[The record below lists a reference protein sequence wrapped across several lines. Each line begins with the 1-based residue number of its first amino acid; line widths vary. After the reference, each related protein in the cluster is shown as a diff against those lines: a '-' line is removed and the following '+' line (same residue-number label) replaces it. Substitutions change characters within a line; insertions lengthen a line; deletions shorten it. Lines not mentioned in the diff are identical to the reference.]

1 MNLSQENQNHRNTES
16 IFWRNESSVVTTLSV
31 EFPSALPTDAAPHTR
46 DRLIMPGLVVMAPP
60 ALGARFVLSQ
70 QHDAV
75 IGREGFCNL
84 VLTKRTISR
93 KHARVFFDG
102 QLYRV
107 EDMGSVHGTFLNGS
121 RVTQPTPLK
130 DGDRINI
137 FDVPVLFREN
147 DEPVAPDTGEFK
159 LGLTQRFRDPP
170 LPQPTIVSTYS
181 GRLHNLLEITRR
193 LGSRL
198 VVNEIFPRVLDLL
211 FDMFPQAVVGEILVT
226 DGLGQLQA
234 VAVKHGRDDDSSIIT
249 RVLVGDSLAREVLQS
264 GQPQLKCIESGNND
278 SVLDESGLNSLCVP
292 IIGPSNAKLGTILL
306 ETEDGHRVFMDEDV
320 ELIASIGVMTGQAI
334 EYARA
339 HEAKL
344 RMDQTQRQLE
354 TARQIQL
361 RMLPRQRPNIPGY
374 SFESYYAP
382 AERVGGD
389 FYFWDSLPDGRVMIG
404 IADACGKSLPA
415 ALLMAQFAVEVR
427 HCLSTA
433 ETLKQALAS
442 LNQFVCVAEEG
453 FITFLLCLLDAKTH
467 LLTVVNA
474 GHPPALCHWHDT
486 GEVEL
491 LSTEKSSLPLGVRSQ
506 EIFHPFHAVLRPGDE
521 VFLITDGITEA
532 MAPDGS
538 LYGSHRLQTQ
548 ISLPSPSLKAL
559 VHAIV
564 EDVGRFRSGRRP
576 SDDCCLLGVARD
588 AI

>member
-1 MNLSQENQNHRNTES
+1 
-16 IFWRNESSVVTTLSV
+16 
-31 EFPSALPTDAAPHTR
+31 
-46 DRLIMPGLVVMAPP
+46 MPGLIVMAPP
-60 ALGARFVLSQ
+60 ALGTRFVLNQ

-75 IGREGFCNL
+75 IGREGYCNL
-84 VLTKRTISR
+84 VLLKRTVSR

-102 QLYRV
+102 QRYRI
-107 EDMGSVHGTFLNGS
+107 EDMGSAHGTFLNGS
-121 RVTQPTPLK
+121 RVTRAMPLK

-137 FDVPVLFREN
+137 FDVPVLFREI
-147 DEPVAPDTGEFK
+147 DEPVTPDTGEFK
-159 LGLTQRFRDPP
+159 LGLTQSFRDTP
-170 LPQPTIVSTYS
+170 LPQPASISLAYS

-193 LGSRL
+193 LGSSL

-211 FDMFPQAVVGEILVT
+211 FDMFPQAVVGEILVA
-226 DGLGQLQA
+226 DSLGKLQA

-249 RVLVGDSLAREVLQS
+249 RVLVGDSLAREVLHS
-264 GQPQLKCIESGNND
+264 GQPQLKCVESGSD
-278 SVLDESGLNSLCVP
+278 ESILDESGSNSLCVP
-292 IIGPSNAKLGTILL
+292 IIGPSNSKLGTILL
-306 ETEDGHRVFMDEDV
+306 ETEDDHRIFTDEDV
-320 ELIASIGVMTGQAI
+320 ELIVSIGVVTGQAI

-361 RMLPRQRPNIPGY
+361 RMLPRKRPNIPGY
-374 SFESYYAP
+374 VFESYYSP
-382 AERVGGD
+382 AESVGGD
-389 FYFWDSLPDGRVMIG
+389 FYFWDALPDGRVMIG

-433 ETLKQALAS
+433 ETLKQALTS
-442 LNQFVCVAEEG
+442 LNQFVCAVEEG

-474 GHPPALCHWHDT
+474 GHPPALCRWFDT
-486 GEVEL
+486 GSVEL
-491 LSTEKSSLPLGVRSQ
+491 LSAEKSSLPLGVRPE
-506 EIFHPFHAVLRPGDE
+506 EIFHPFHALLRPGDE

-532 MAPDGS
+532 MGPDGS
-538 LYGSHRLQTQ
+538 LYGNRRLQAQ
-548 ISLPSPSLKAL
+548 IGAPQPTLQAR
-559 VHAIV
+559 VRGIV
-564 EDVGRFRSGRRP
+564 EDVGRFRMNRRP
-576 SDDCCLLGVARD
+576 SDDCCLLGIARE